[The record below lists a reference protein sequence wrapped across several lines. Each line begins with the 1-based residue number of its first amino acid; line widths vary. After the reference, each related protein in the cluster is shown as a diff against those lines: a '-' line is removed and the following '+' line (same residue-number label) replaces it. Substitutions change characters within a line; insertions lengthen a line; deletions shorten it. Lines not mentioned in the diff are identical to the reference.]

1 MASNPSNE
9 TSITSPIKYET
20 GDIGFVLVA
29 TAQVFLMA
37 PGIGYFYSGMA
48 RSKNAL
54 SMILLCLAST
64 AVVTFQWWL
73 WGYSLTYSTTGG
85 DFIGNLDHMFYRNVF
100 DGQSDMA
107 KTIPDLVFANYQ
119 CMFAALTPALVV
131 GAAAERN
138 RMLPTIVFIF
148 IWTTLVY
155 DVIAHWTWS
164 KRGWAHK
171 IGSIDFAGGTP
182 VHITS
187 GAAALAYA
195 MTLGKRNGHG
205 MEEFRPHN
213 ISSIA
218 LGTVLLWFGWFGF
231 NGGSAFSANLQAAN
245 AIVATNLAGV
255 VGGLSWM
262 LLDYRL
268 ERKLSILSFCS
279 GVISG
284 FVTITPGA
292 GYVSP
297 ASAVLFGLLAGS
309 ICNMSVKLKHFLA
322 IDDALDVFAVHGIG
336 GLLGNVLTGIFAQK
350 SIAQYAGRMET
361 EFAGGW
367 LDGNWVQVGYQLAG
381 SVAGLVYSFSVTYF
395 ILFIL
400 NKIPGLAL
408 RVDPESEKR
417 GLDETEMGEIALFHA
432 TKLVATNPR
441 TGELRVI
448 RETSLFQSNE
458 NDIPMERIER
468 RPFVN

>member
-1 MASNPSNE
+1 MDPNE
-9 TSITSPIKYET
+9 KFET
-20 GDIGFVLVA
+20 ADIGFVLLA
-29 TAQVFLMA
+29 TAQVFLMV

-54 SMILLCLAST
+54 SLILLCILST
-64 AVVTFQWWL
+64 AVVNFQWWF
-73 WGYSLTYSTTGG
+73 WGYSLTYSITGG
-85 DFIGNLDHMFYRNVF
+85 NFIGNLDNMFYRGVLGGRLQGNPV
-100 DGQSDMA
+100 
-107 KTIPDLVFANYQ
+107 PDLVFANFQ
-119 CMFAALTPALVV
+119 CMFAALTPALAI

-138 RMLPTIVFIF
+138 RLLPTLIFIF

-155 DVIAHWTWS
+155 DVIAHWTWATN
-164 KRGWAHK
+164 GWANK
-171 IGSIDFAGGTP
+171 IGSVDFAGGTP
-182 VHITS
+182 VHIAS
-187 GAAALAYA
+187 GAAALAYS
-195 MTLGKRNGHG
+195 MVLGKRNGHG

-218 LGTVLLWFGWFGF
+218 LGTVFLWFGWFGF
-231 NGGSAFSANLQAAN
+231 NGGSALSANLRAAN
-245 AIVATNLAGV
+245 ALSVTNLAAAT
-255 VGGLSWM
+255 GGLSWM

-268 ERKLSILSFCS
+268 ERKLSMLSFCS

-284 FVTITPGA
+284 LVTITPAA

-297 ASAVLFGLLAGS
+297 ASAVLFGFLGGV

-322 IDDALDVFAVHGIG
+322 IDDALDVFAVHGVG
-336 GLLGNVLTGIFAQK
+336 GLLGNALTGIFGQK
-350 SIAQYAGRMET
+350 SISQYDGST
-361 EFAGGW
+361 GFNGGW
-367 LDGNWVQVGYQLAG
+367 LDGHWAQLGYQMAG

-408 RVDPESEKR
+408 RIDPESEKK
-417 GLDETEMGEIALFHA
+417 GLDETEMGEVAFYH
-432 TKLVATNPR
+432 TTRLVATNPR

-448 RETSLFQSNE
+448 RDSSMFHE

-468 RPFVN
+468 RY